1 MKKMNNSELIITII
15 TIIFTVISSILGY
28 FLKKNEKT
36 KKYYETYQIIEAKIK
51 ELCVVAE
58 AAYTD
63 GAMKKKYV
71 VSSINSFLIE
81 NNLNV
86 DDEIIE
92 QIIEGIITIT
102 KTINNKTGVK

>member
-1 MKKMNNSELIITII
+1 MKMMNNSELIITII
-15 TIIFTVISSILGY
+15 TIVFSVLGSILGY

-36 KKYYETYQIIEAKIK
+36 MKHYEAYLKVEAKIK
-51 ELCVVAE
+51 ELCVAAE

-71 VSSINSFLIE
+71 VSNINSFLIE

-86 DDEIIE
+86 DEEIIE

-102 KTINNKTGVK
+102 KSINNTAGVK